1 MKIPLLIY
9 LMILLG
15 VADAIGQQIAPISLF
30 DRAISYYNP
39 AATGKEEALTAN
51 LFYNNHTTG
60 FPGAQST
67 LFFTAHAPL
76 KNYKM
81 ALGVKLEHE
90 SVGARNFTGFFFNYA
105 YRIQLGAN
113 KLSLALGGGIYS
125 GSLDLLTGR
134 DEEYDYALDENNT
147 SSTLPNF
154 GVGALYYG
162 NRYWVSLSVP
172 RLLGQE
178 VKESGGFGIKVAD
191 VERDYIL
198 AGGGKFGIN
207 EDFDIESSALIMYN
221 PGVKMKVLINAMA
234 VYKDRYK
241 AGVGYKSSGVIV
253 FALAFDINRQTSLAY
268 SYDFN
273 IGKLANLSRSSHEI
287 HLRYTFGYKVNAAN
301 PRGF

>member
-1 MKIPLLIY
+1 MRIRFLTY
-9 LMILLG
+9 LILLLG
-15 VADAIGQQIAPISLF
+15 IADLFGQQIAPISLF

-51 LFYNNHTTG
+51 LFYNNHTSG

-90 SVGARNFTGFFFNYA
+90 SVGARNYTGFFFNYA
-105 YRIQLGAN
+105 YRIQMGAN
-113 KLSLALGGGIYS
+113 KLSLALEGGIYS
-125 GSLDLLTGR
+125 GSLDLLIGR
-134 DEEYDYALDENNT
+134 DEAYDYALDESST

-162 NRYWVSLSVP
+162 KRYWISLSVP
-172 RLLGQE
+172 RILGQE
-178 VKESGGFGIKVAD
+178 AKESGGLGLKVAD
-191 VERDYIL
+191 VARDYIL
-198 AGGGKFGIN
+198 AGGGKIGIN
-207 EDFDIESSALIMYN
+207 DDFDIEPSALIMLN
-221 PGVKMKVLINAMA
+221 PGVKTKVLVNAMA

-241 AGVGYKSSGVIV
+241 AGLGYKSIGVVV

-273 IGKLANLSRSSHEI
+273 TGKLANLSRSSHEI